1 MNIYI
6 RAEALED
13 VPGRVRQYL
22 KYDHAI
28 IVAGISLT
36 GENVHPDDP
45 ALGYRLHQW
54 QNTDDGVKGMSS
66 AIEMRPN
73 DAGDGEVWAAHA
85 LEEIGNWEVF
95 LPTLWKLYQVI
106 TREDICP
113 RYSLKLKGTGEEAR
127 YL

>member
-1 MNIYI
+1 
-6 RAEALED
+6 
-13 VPGRVRQYL
+13 
-22 KYDHAI
+22 
-28 IVAGISLT
+28 
-36 GENVHPDDP
+36 
-45 ALGYRLHQW
+45 
-54 QNTDDGVKGMSS
+54 MSS
-66 AIEMRPN
+66 AIELRPN

-85 LEEIGNWEVF
+85 LEEIGYWEVF